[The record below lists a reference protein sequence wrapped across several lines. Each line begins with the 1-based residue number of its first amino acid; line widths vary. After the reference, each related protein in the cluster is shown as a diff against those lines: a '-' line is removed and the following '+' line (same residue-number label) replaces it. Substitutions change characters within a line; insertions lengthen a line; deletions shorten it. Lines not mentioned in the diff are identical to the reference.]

1 MRYLKYVSAI
11 LAVWALL
18 IGFALACEGGHWIE
32 SVSSEESVS
41 SDGRVITLE
50 DGSVWEVDS
59 IDRIDSMLWLP
70 VSEIVACDDKLIN
83 TNDDE
88 AVVVVRIR

>member
-11 LAVWALL
+11 LAVWVLL
-18 IGFALACEGGHWIE
+18 IGFALACEGGHWI
-32 SVSSEESVS
+32 ESVS

-50 DGSVWEVDS
+50 DGSVWEVDP

-70 VSEIVACDDKLIN
+70 VSDIVACDDKLIN

-88 AVVVVRIR
+88 AVDVVRIR